1 MYEVDDNGWV
11 PLPFV
16 SSYIYCCIQ
25 PEGLIYD
32 ADSDLLTIVSVDV
45 FIDTVCLFH
54 VIWSFV
60 LPKW

>member
-54 VIWSFV
+54 VI
-60 LPKW
+60 

>member
-11 PLPFV
+11 PFV
-16 SSYIYCCIQ
+16 SSYSYWCIQ

-32 ADSDLLTIVSVDV
+32 ADSDLLAIVFVDV
-45 FIDTVCLFH
+45 FIHTVCLFH